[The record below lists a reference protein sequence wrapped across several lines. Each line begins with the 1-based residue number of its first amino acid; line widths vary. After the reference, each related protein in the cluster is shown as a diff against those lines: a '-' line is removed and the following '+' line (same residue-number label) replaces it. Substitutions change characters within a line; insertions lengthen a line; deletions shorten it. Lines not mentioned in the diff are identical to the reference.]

1 MSKHEQEILN
11 IVNLRGT
18 VSVLEM
24 AHRLDVS
31 DQTIRRIV
39 KPMEERGDLKK
50 VHGALVSTQD
60 LMDPPFLSRINTNRA
75 AKVAIAN
82 CIVDLIPNGSSLAI
96 DTGSTSGFVAQAL
109 RRKKNLSIV
118 TNSAFIASTL
128 AMIEG
133 NRVFMAGT
141 QLRNH
146 DGAAFDKA
154 AFDVIASLSMEYCVL
169 SASRVHPT
177 LGFLGYD
184 QCEVDIAKAMTEI
197 SRSTIMAVDLSKF
210 DAKGSLPPLRLPELR
225 PEDMIVC
232 EAEPDTSFADLM
244 AHHRLVVA
252 NAAGCEGQV
261 GISPAPVSTATG

>member
-18 VSVLEM
+18 VTVIELAQILE
-24 AHRLDVS
+24 VS

-39 KPMEERGDLKK
+39 RPMEEQGDLKK
-50 VHGALVSTQD
+50 VHGALVSTQN
-60 LMDPPFLSRINTNRA
+60 LMDPPFLSRMNKNRA

-82 CIVDLIPNGSSLAI
+82 RIVDLVENGSSLAI

-118 TNSAFIASTL
+118 TNSVFVASTL
-128 AMIEG
+128 SMIEG

-154 AFDVIASLSMEYCVL
+154 AFDVIASLSVEYAIL
-169 SASRVHPT
+169 SASGVHPT

-184 QCEVDIAKAMTEI
+184 QCEVDIARAMINI
-197 SRSTIMAVDLSKF
+197 SRRTIMAFDKSKLVL
-210 DAKGSLPPLRLPELR
+210 DGPMPPLRLPKLR
-225 PEDMIVC
+225 PDDLIVC
-232 EAEPDTSFADLM
+232 DAQLAGEFADLVEN
-244 AHHRLVVA
+244 HKLIVA
-252 NAAGCEGQV
+252 LPLDVSKRGQP
-261 GISPAPVSTATG
+261 SEPLLKK

>member
-18 VSVLEM
+18 VSVIEL
-24 AHRLDVS
+24 AQILDVS

-39 KPMEERGDLKK
+39 KPMEQHGDVKK
-50 VHGALVSTQD
+50 VHGALVSTQN
-60 LMDPPFLSRINTNRA
+60 LMDPPFLARMNKNRA

-82 CIVDLIPNGSSLAI
+82 CIVDLVEDGSSLAI

-109 RRKKNLSIV
+109 RRKKNLSVV
-118 TNSAFIASTL
+118 TNSVFIASTL
-128 AMIEG
+128 SMIEG

-154 AFDVIASLSMEYCVL
+154 AFDVIDSLSVEYAIL
-169 SASRVHPT
+169 SASGVHPT

-184 QCEVDIAKAMTEI
+184 QCEVDIAKAMIGI
-197 SRSTIMAVDLSKF
+197 SRRTIMAVDTSKF
-210 DAKGSLPPLRLPELR
+210 VVDGSTPPLRLAELR
-225 PEDMIVC
+225 PDDLIVC
-232 EAEPDTSFADLM
+232 ETQPDAQFAELM
-244 AHHRLVVA
+244 QGHRLI
-252 NAAGCEGQV
+252 AADQGFK
-261 GISPAPVSTATG
+261 ADA